1 MKTKVTGD
9 ASLIVSGLL
18 SWMNDP
24 TASKH
29 CTVTGGAGAGKTH
42 MIKQLCDSHAMFNQ
56 LGIGAATIP
65 FEVVST
71 THDSVEVLSRFLNS
85 STAVKKYRR
94 VDINPSTAMAIPI
107 KPREIR
113 TIYSLL
119 GLVPSKGIIHKRVGG
134 NKKLNVNQSK
144 QGIKDKAYDPYL
156 TEQFIVCDESNYT
169 TQDTLDL
176 IDIWWPNTRIIFI
189 GSQHQLGASSG
200 QSVIFNQ
207 GWDNFFLNTK
217 FRSKNTDVQA
227 VYDSTEEDV
236 INGGAVRDIL
246 NNPTVVYLRK
256 QEWLATLK
264 NAYTADTKLNVV
276 TLAYT
281 NERVF
286 ELVGMIR
293 YMQGRPGFF
302 DAGGYTQALRAGSSK
317 IRKKGV
323 NTLRDENGMLY
334 VPVQSQKKILRSYA
348 AESYEHFKYLSSK
361 HHQRIPDEIYPSL
374 LASTE
379 AMTIHGAQGGTWDY
393 VFVDLPNINTAKRY
407 DPETYRR
414 LRHVAMTRQ
423 TTMLFIL
430 ID

>member
-9 ASLIVSGLL
+9 ANLIVSGLL

-42 MIKQLCDSHAMFNQ
+42 MIKQLCDSHATFNQ

-85 STAVKKYRR
+85 NLS
-94 VDINPSTAMAIPI
+94 NLS

-119 GLVPSKGIIHKRVGG
+119 GLVPSKGIIHKRVG

-144 QGIKDKAYDPYL
+144 KAIKVKAYDPHL
-156 TEQFIVCDESNYT
+156 IEQFIVCDESNYT

-176 IDIWWPNTRIIFI
+176 IGIWWPNTRIIFI
-189 GSQHQLGASSG
+189 GSQHQLGSSSG

-246 NNPTVVYLRK
+246 HNPSVVYLRK

-293 YMQGRPGFF
+293 SMQGRPGFF

-317 IRKKGV
+317 IPKKGV
-323 NTLRDENGMLY
+323 KTQRDENGMLY

-361 HHQRIPDEIYPSL
+361 QHQRIPDEIYPSL